1 MLYST
6 QRGYKPTSNVMIIYL
21 QAKQDVLGGCNV
33 RSKLSV
39 SYLDVRKEGK
49 LLLTI
54 ERFEEKKHATFDI
67 FKK

>member
-1 MLYST
+1 
-6 QRGYKPTSNVMIIYL
+6 MIIYL

-49 LLLTI
+49 LLLMI